1 MSKFKVGD
9 RVRILHTDYPNQG
22 LDVDDIRTVI
32 EVETNGV
39 KLQSN
44 DFGLLYFY
52 DGEVELVNPNP
63 DYNDGK
69 WHGWNGGECPVH
81 PESVVEVRW
90 ENTNGPKE
98 IHKAGDINKGA
109 QWSWDFSK
117 HASSNAIV
125 AFRVVTPYREPREI
139 TIDGVIYREVI
150 E

>member
-22 LDVDDIRTVI
+22 LDVGTIRTVSEI
-32 EVETNGV
+32 KTDGV
-39 KLQSN
+39 MLQSN

-81 PESVVEVRW
+81 PESVVEVLTTYPGK
-90 ENTNGPKE
+90 NDGF
-98 IHKAGDINKGA
+98 AG
-109 QWSWDFSK
+109 SFTWDDQDGFG
-117 HASSNAIV
+117 HWIV
-125 AFRVVTPYREPREI
+125 AFRVITPYREPREI
-139 TIDGVIYREVI
+139 NIDGVTYREVV